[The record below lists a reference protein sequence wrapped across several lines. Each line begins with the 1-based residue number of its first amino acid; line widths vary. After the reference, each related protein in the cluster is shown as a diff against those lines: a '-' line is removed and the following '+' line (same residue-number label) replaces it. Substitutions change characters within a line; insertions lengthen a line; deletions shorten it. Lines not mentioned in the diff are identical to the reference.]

1 MTRDDQ
7 RHFAG
12 GAVRDTTC
20 GKGRFDLLPPR
31 AIRAVARRFEQ
42 GATRYPDRNWEQG
55 EPIGRS
61 YLDSGLRHAFQALQG
76 LTDEDHLVAAAWNLL
91 AAVET
96 RERIREGLLPEEL
109 DDIGVS

>member
-42 GATRYPDRNWEQG
+42 GAEKYGDRNWEQG

-76 LTDEDHLVAAAWNLL
+76 LRDEDHLVAAAWNFL
-91 AAVET
+91 AAIET